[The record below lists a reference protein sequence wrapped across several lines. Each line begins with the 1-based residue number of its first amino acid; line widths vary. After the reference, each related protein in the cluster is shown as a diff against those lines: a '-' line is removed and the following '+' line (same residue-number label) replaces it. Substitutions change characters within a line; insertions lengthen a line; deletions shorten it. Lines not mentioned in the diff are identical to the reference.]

1 MSTEPDLPTATQYRD
16 LRTFV
21 TTIERQAEIERMN
34 RGMEPTTYAVYS
46 AWTRMAVRYVTVLG
60 DERTTP
66 RAAHAAARAWGI
78 LLEMLG
84 FWKNSPLLPESL
96 RAPVTAAAEVR

>member
-1 MSTEPDLPTATQYRD
+1 M
-16 LRTFV
+16 

-66 RAAHAAARAWGI
+66 GPPTPRPAPGDPPGDARI
-78 LLEMLG
+78 LEEQ
-84 FWKNSPLLPESL
+84 PLLPESL